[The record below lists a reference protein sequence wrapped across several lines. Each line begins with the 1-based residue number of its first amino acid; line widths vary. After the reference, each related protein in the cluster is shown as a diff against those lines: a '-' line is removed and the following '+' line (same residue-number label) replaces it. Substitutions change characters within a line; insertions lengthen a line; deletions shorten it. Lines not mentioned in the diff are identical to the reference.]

1 MKGLLN
7 KTLIIFLTTMIF
19 LSLSACSKKNNEPNV
34 GITAE
39 IISVTDQQFQGI
51 GTSGI
56 KDPAKEDFKIF
67 TFKLDEENSKNIKNR
82 RILVPDFK
90 KIFEDTK
97 DDLYWFGNS
106 YIRDNGNENTAE
118 YLYEITLY
126 TRGLDEDFLRKI
138 LNSNEVIISWLA
150 EDGQQKEKRIKVGDL
165 AVFK

>member
-1 MKGLLN
+1 M
-7 KTLIIFLTTMIF
+7 LTAMIF
-19 LSLSACSKKNNEPNV
+19 LSLFACSKENNEPNV
-34 GITAE
+34 DITAE

-56 KDPAKEDFKIF
+56 KDPAREDFKIF

-82 RILVPDFK
+82 KILVPDFK
-90 KIFEDTK
+90 KIFADTK

-106 YIRDNGNENTAE
+106 SIRDNENENFAE

-138 LNSNEVIISWLA
+138 LNSNEVIISWLTD
-150 EDGQQKEKRIKVGDL
+150 DGQEKEKRIKVGDL
-165 AVFK
+165 VMFK

>member
-1 MKGLLN
+1 M
-7 KTLIIFLTTMIF
+7 ITTMIL

-34 GITAE
+34 DITAE

-51 GTSGI
+51 GTLGI
-56 KDPAKEDFKIF
+56 KDPAREDFKIF

-82 RILVPDFK
+82 KVLVPDFK
-90 KIFEDTK
+90 KIFKDTK
-97 DDLYWFGNS
+97 DGLYWFGNS
-106 YIRDNGNENTAE
+106 YIRDNGNENFAE

-138 LNSNEVIISWLA
+138 LNSNEVIISWLT

-165 AVFK
+165 VIFK